1 MTDIRE
7 TIAVEHRR
15 SMMIYAV
22 IVAVLIACA
31 IASVFQARAVIDDVR
46 LENRA
51 SALIKQSNALLSGVE
66 RAETSQRG
74 YLLTGSQLYLD
85 PFESGKAQ
93 ALTSLQELTQ
103 SLRRAQQQAAL
114 KDIGADLKKKLDEL
128 TLTIELERDGRYND
142 AMRVVRTNAGKESM
156 DRIREQIAQL
166 AAECEDRRVAGLAD
180 ETVRVEL
187 TGFAFAGLL
196 VAVAAL
202 LAFAFRMQRRAFRGV
217 VRGTERMSRA
227 AYRDAL
233 TGLPNR
239 RELDR
244 TLDQLKDGP
253 SDAGGPVTALFIDLD
268 GFKSVNDELGHATGD
283 ALLRRVADLLRDVTR
298 SGDTLARVG
307 GDEFVLI
314 APGLENR
321 QQIGHLCNR
330 LLSAVRPLA
339 DDFLPVG
346 LSIGIATREAA
357 GESLGGLL
365 KRADAAMYEAKRA
378 GGGYRFSDT
387 GSAMALA

>member
-1 MTDIRE
+1 MTEVRE
-7 TIAVEHRR
+7 TIAVEQRR
-15 SMMIYAV
+15 SMLIYAV
-22 IVAVLIACA
+22 IVAALVACA
-31 IASVFQARAVIDDVR
+31 IAAVLQAHAVIEDVD
-46 LENRA
+46 LVNDA
-51 SALIKQSNALLSGVE
+51 SLLIKRSNALLSGVE

-74 YLLTGSQLYLD
+74 FLLTGSEIYLE
-85 PFESGKAQ
+85 PFENGSTK
-93 ALTSLQELTQ
+93 ALTALQELTH
-103 SLRRAQQQAAL
+103 SLHRPHQREAL
-114 KDIGADLKKKLDEL
+114 TKITADVTTKLDEL
-128 TLTIELERDGRYND
+128 ALTIDLQRRGQHDD
-142 AMRVVRTNAGKESM
+142 ALKVVNTNAGRDAM
-156 DRIREQIAQL
+156 DRIRVQVSKL
-166 AAECEDRRVAGLAD
+166 AAECEARRAAGLAD
-180 ETVRVEL
+180 ETHRVEL
-187 TGFAFAGLL
+187 TGCAFAGLL
-196 VAVAAL
+196 LAVAAM
-202 LAFAFRMQRRAFRGV
+202 LAFAFRMQKRAFRGV

-244 TLDQLKDGP
+244 TLDHLQDGAG
-253 SDAGGPVTALFIDLD
+253 DDGGPVTALFIDLD
-268 GFKSVNDELGHATGD
+268 GFKSVNDKLGHATGD

-314 APGLENR
+314 APGLRSRHEID
-321 QQIGHLCNR
+321 QLCNR

-346 LSIGIATREAA
+346 LSIGTATRAAA

-365 KRADAAMYEAKRA
+365 KRADTAMYEAKRA

-387 GSAMALA
+387 DPALALV